1 MFFKKKTTVQK
12 LRERPEWYVRE
23 LPEEIFVPALDGH
36 RPDDMTVAL
45 EDATLDDLAFAIVG
59 TALLLDKSPARS
71 QAVAPQRVAL
81 AEAPAAG
88 VRSVDAPR
96 TPLPISA
103 ALSAP
108 SICAALGLAER
119 RRSVESKVSTPADKC
134 ASTLSR

>member
-59 TALLLDKSPARS
+59 IEAQVAKAR
-71 QAVAPQRVAL
+71 R
-81 AEAPAAG
+81 G
-88 VRSVDAPR
+88 
-96 TPLPISA
+96 
-103 ALSAP
+103 LSGLRDLYEMARKRG
-108 SICAALGLAER
+108 ALGMTTVAGAFA
-119 RRSVESKVSTPADKC
+119 SISTEEAGK
-134 ASTLSR
+134 

>member
-59 TALLLDKSPARS
+59 
-71 QAVAPQRVAL
+71 
-81 AEAPAAG
+81 
-88 VRSVDAPR
+88 
-96 TPLPISA
+96 I
-103 ALSAP
+103 
-108 SICAALGLAER
+108 
-119 RRSVESKVSTPADKC
+119 
-134 ASTLSR
+134 